1 MQTRFGWP
9 RCLIKIQLIGMA
21 KRNKKNSTE
30 DDSSGYLSDEG
41 TGPRILKIV
50 LPKVQYD
57 EPEIP
62 DEVWREVRDKKV
74 ALATKKKSPRLL
86 GFPQTN
92 YSLEKETEDWSW
104 LRHALHQRPRFEPL
118 FPSSPKR
125 KISPNQVD
133 SSLRVQGQW
142 LYRPT
147 ISNPKPKETKER
159 IDERMESI
167 ARLLPRVSGELAIL
181 KAKRRREG
189 QRKKK
194 NTKIFCDDDVRQTL
208 ICVRL
213 NDRSLQ
219 SIEQH
224 QTIHSN
230 SGQRQHIQVH
240 HYFKET
246 PLHIESYFGMD
257 NKKLPPV
264 RAPPSTPTESCTNR
278 ELETTPDK
286 LQIPKRHSIKL
297 PQISETKFLTAS
309 STTSHSTADFDRT

>member
-1 MQTRFGWP
+1 
-9 RCLIKIQLIGMA
+9 MA

-41 TGPRILKIV
+41 TGPRILKII

-57 EPEIP
+57 EPEIL
-62 DEVWREVRDKKV
+62 DEVWKEKKV
-74 ALATKKKSPRLL
+74 SITAKKKSPRLL
-86 GFPQTN
+86 GYPQTN

-118 FPSSPKR
+118 LPTSPRR
-125 KISPNQVD
+125 KVSPNHVD

-147 ISNPKPKETKER
+147 LSNPKPKEVKER
-159 IDERMESI
+159 LDDRMESI

-219 SIEQH
+219 SIEH
-224 QTIHSN
+224 QTVHSN
-230 SGQRQHIQVH
+230 VGPRQHIHVQ

-257 NKKLPPV
+257 EKKLPPV
-264 RAPPSTPTESCTNR
+264 RAPPSTPTDSCTNR
-278 ELETTPDK
+278 EATTTNTPDK
-286 LQIPKRHSIKL
+286 LPIPKRHSIKL
-297 PQISETKFLTAS
+297 PQINETKFLTAS
-309 STTSHSTADFDRT
+309 STTSHSAADFDRI